1 QGVEDAKNTGVQT
14 INAIPQSAAKSLDDQ
29 KNDAKQA
36 IETAKQAA
44 IDKINNDKTLTDA
57 AKQAQRQQVTD
68 AATQAA
74 KNIGDATDAQG
85 VEDAKNTGV
94 QTINAIPQS
103 AAKSLDDQKND
114 AKQAIADEAAKVKQ
128 DIANDATLNDKQK
141 AAQQQNVDAEAKK
154 ATDAINGAQNA
165 QAIQDATAAGV
176 KAVDEQHGSGKSLED
191 QKSAA
196 VKRVNEEAS
205 IIIAAIDDDIT
216 LTNEQKTIQK
226 HGVANNAR
234 IAVNGIN
241 AATNAQ
247 SIQDLTT
254 SAITAIDAQYV
265 AGDALSRQKDAAKR
279 EIDQE
284 SKDIKAKID
293 QDLSLTDGDKIQQI
307 KIIESAT
314 IDAKASIDNAENAQ
328 DVKKVTIAGKVV
340 IDKAY
345 QTGMALSDQKDA
357 AKKEI
362 DEVAKATK
370 KAIADDVTLTDE
382 QKATQ
387 VQAINRVVTTVREAI
402 NQAKTGQEV
411 KSTTIQGKRDVEEQH
426 QVGLPLDSQKA
437 SALQALVSEATKVKT
452 AIDQDVTLTDK
463 QKEAQKSN
471 VDAAVKQATD
481 KVQGATN
488 AQGIQDQVVV
498 GNKEIGDQHVAG
510 KPLEDQKQAALNEI
524 TKQGNEAKKAIDQD
538 ATLTDKQK
546 EAQKSNVDAAVKQAT
561 DKVQGAT
568 NAQGIQDQVV
578 VGNKEI
584 GDQHVAG
591 KPLEDQKQAA
601 LNEITKQGNEAKKAI
616 DQDATLTDKQKEAQ
630 KSNVDAAVKQ
640 ATDKVQGATNAQGI
654 QDQVVVGNK
663 EIGDQHVAGKPLE
676 DQKQAAL
683 NEITKQGNLP
693 KTAQKEHANG
703 EFAAMLSA
711 LTLAS
716 STFFGIGKKRKN
728 NGR

>member
-1 QGVEDAKNTGVQT
+1 M
-14 INAIPQSAAKSLDDQ
+14 DDQ

>member
-601 LNEITKQGNEAKKAI
+601 LNEITKQGNE
-616 DQDATLTDKQKEAQ
+616 
-630 KSNVDAAVKQ
+630 
-640 ATDKVQGATNAQGI
+640 
-654 QDQVVVGNK
+654 
-663 EIGDQHVAGKPLE
+663 
-676 DQKQAAL
+676 
-683 NEITKQGNLP
+683 
-693 KTAQKEHANG
+693 
-703 EFAAMLSA
+703 
-711 LTLAS
+711 
-716 STFFGIGKKRKN
+716 
-728 NGR
+728 

>member
-524 TKQGNEAKKAIDQD
+524 TKQGNE
-538 ATLTDKQK
+538 
-546 EAQKSNVDAAVKQAT
+546 
-561 DKVQGAT
+561 
-568 NAQGIQDQVV
+568 
-578 VGNKEI
+578 
-584 GDQHVAG
+584 
-591 KPLEDQKQAA
+591 
-601 LNEITKQGNEAKKAI
+601 
-616 DQDATLTDKQKEAQ
+616 
-630 KSNVDAAVKQ
+630 
-640 ATDKVQGATNAQGI
+640 
-654 QDQVVVGNK
+654 
-663 EIGDQHVAGKPLE
+663 
-676 DQKQAAL
+676 
-683 NEITKQGNLP
+683 
-693 KTAQKEHANG
+693 
-703 EFAAMLSA
+703 
-711 LTLAS
+711 
-716 STFFGIGKKRKN
+716 
-728 NGR
+728 